1 MKIEKVF
8 NNNTVATLSKDK
20 VEMIVTGPGIG
31 FQKKIGDELDERK
44 VEKRYLIED
53 SQKDDFTRC
62 WKKCR
67 SSILKYRKL
76 SSKGLGK
83 SLREV

>member
-31 FQKKIGDELDERK
+31 FQK
-44 VEKRYLIED
+44 
-53 SQKDDFTRC
+53 
-62 WKKCR
+62 R
-67 SSILKYRKL
+67 SVMNWTNAR
-76 SSKGLGK
+76 
-83 SLREV
+83 

>member
-31 FQKKIGDELDERK
+31 LHR
-44 VEKRYLIED
+44 
-53 SQKDDFTRC
+53 FTYRC
-62 WKKCR
+62 FFA
-67 SSILKYRKL
+67 L
-76 SSKGLGK
+76 
-83 SLREV
+83 